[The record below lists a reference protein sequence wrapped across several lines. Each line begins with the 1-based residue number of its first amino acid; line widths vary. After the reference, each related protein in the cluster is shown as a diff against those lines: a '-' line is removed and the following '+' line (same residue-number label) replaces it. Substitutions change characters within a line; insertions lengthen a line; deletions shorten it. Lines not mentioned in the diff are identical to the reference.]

1 MSFSNSN
8 LFIFLAAILA
18 GYVLFRLAPASLAA
32 LIGLP
37 FLKLIGIVVI
47 LIFAL
52 VIIYIGLRTLFRGGW
67 R

>member
-18 GYVLFRLAPASLAA
+18 GYVLFRLAPASLGA

-37 FLKLIGIVVI
+37 FLKLIGILVI